1 MSDRAIIESIKKI
14 VGVKDW
20 SLYCN
25 AEVLSVDEL
34 NRTCNC
40 IAINGQAEYELNDVG
55 LMAVNDDGF
64 LLIPTIGST
73 VKVLYSENVEPF
85 ICQYSAIDKI
95 VMIANESIVLNGTS
109 YGGLTKT
116 LELKAQLAKLT
127 ARVDGIMAA
136 IADPTLKASFPAFGT
151 ASTTANALPKEDFS
165 NIENTNIKHG
175 I

>member
-116 LELKAQLAKLT
+116 IELKAQLA
-127 ARVDGIMAA
+127 
-136 IADPTLKASFPAFGT
+136 TLKATVEALCVAVAALTGGT
-151 ASTTANALPKEDFS
+151 KIPNLADFS
-165 NIENTNIKHG
+165 NIENTKIKHG